1 MNNPFSIQDNRTLI
15 VGGTAGIGLGVARHF
30 IANGATVVIA
40 GRRSNGA
47 SIADEI
53 GAHFVILDLADSQS
67 ITTGLKLAADQLGGT
82 FDTLILNAG
91 ITAEAGNVDNLD
103 MSLFRKVLEVNL
115 FGVAQALRDGLAYM
129 RAGGSVIV
137 TSSPAALQLVPGISA
152 YAASKAAV
160 NTLVQ
165 TAALELGHA
174 GIRVNAV
181 LPGVVETEM
190 ALNPVALEAELAML
204 STFTANGKI
213 RQPEDMGP
221 PFHFLASDASK
232 TCTGSLLACDD
243 GATPGFSL
251 GLLQKAF
258 S

>member
-1 MNNPFSIQDNRTLI
+1 MSDAFSIRGSRTLI
-15 VGGTAGIGLGVARHF
+15 VGGTAGIGLGVAQHF
-30 IANGATVVIA
+30 TTGGAEVIIA
-40 GRRSNGA
+40 GRRSSG
-47 SIADEI
+47 SDIAREI
-53 GAHFVILDLADSQS
+53 GARFVTLDLADSRS
-67 ITTGLKLAADQLGGT
+67 ITEGMQRAAAELGGVI
-82 FDTLILNAG
+82 DTLILNAG
-91 ITAEAGNVDNLD
+91 ITAESGDVAELD
-103 MSLFRKVLEVNL
+103 MNLFRKVFEINL
-115 FGVAQALRDGLAYM
+115 FGVAQALRDGLRYM
-129 RAGGSVIV
+129 REGGSVIV

-165 TAALELGHA
+165 TAALELGPS

-190 ALNPVALEAELAML
+190 ALNPEELEAELAML

-221 PFHFLASDASK
+221 PFQFLASDAGK
-232 TCTGSLLACDD
+232 TCTGSLLACED
-243 GATPGFSL
+243 GAMPGFSQIL
-251 GLLQKAF
+251 VQKAF